1 MVLGAPRQ
9 FLLSAC
15 RCHLGL
21 PGNSLPQEEQITR
34 SFPDSFTTKVWAYR
48 CLKMIIVT
56 KNTLPRGAKYCWAV
70 CQNVKQKTQVNENHL
85 ASQLLLANCRPHLSQ
100 LSLLSCPSSQPSSSI
115 WPKQEASII
124 SIDFTTASSSFPSAS
139 SSSSSEVSS
148 GARLGYKSRASTCS
162 SSPDLQIPPLPLC
175 PPDLF
180 PPPLLF

>member
-1 MVLGAPRQ
+1 MYFCFSHCGFSYGSPLLLHSQTFFHTGCKNGEACTRREFSFAMSINNYRRRVWLPAWALRCSLRLSFLVKIFPQRLHGKMVLGAPRQ

-70 CQNVKQKTQVNENHL
+70 C
-85 ASQLLLANCRPHLSQ
+85 
-100 LSLLSCPSSQPSSSI
+100 
-115 WPKQEASII
+115 
-124 SIDFTTASSSFPSAS
+124 
-139 SSSSSEVSS
+139 
-148 GARLGYKSRASTCS
+148 
-162 SSPDLQIPPLPLC
+162 
-175 PPDLF
+175 
-180 PPPLLF
+180 